1 MDSHPPPPIL
11 FVKEESRT
19 RPWQMARRVFSLPV
33 VGPVVPDLVGE
44 VTAEKTSH
52 LFGSRVLAV
61 EEPARG
67 EIVRLLVELELLVGG
82 KGV

>member
-1 MDSHPPPPIL
+1 M
-11 FVKEESRT
+11 
-19 RPWQMARRVFSLPV
+19 
-33 VGPVVPDLVGE
+33 PDLVGE
-44 VTAEKTSH
+44 VTAEETSQC
-52 LFGSRVLAV
+52 FGSRVLAV